1 MNDRDPRRLLDANE
15 TEPVLRDALAAARAR
30 APSEAQLAR
39 IAALLPRPGD
49 LGGGGSSGSAPK
61 APPVATGSTLS
72 GAAIGAA
79 LGVLVVGAGL
89 AWQAAHEAPPSTN
102 ERAAM
107 TAAAPLASS
116 SASSVPVA
124 RLAVPSALATAA
136 RAARPIERPTVDS
149 TAPETID
156 APEAPAP
163 LPEASAPAPAAPVV
177 DAETE
182 AHFLDR
188 ARAALDTAP
197 AQALSLTEE
206 HARRFPSG
214 ALAQEREVVAIEA
227 LSRLGRVE
235 AARQRAQRFLA
246 AFPGSVH
253 RRRLEALLAP

>member
-49 LGGGGSSGSAPK
+49 PGRGGSPGDAPK
-61 APPVATGSTLS
+61 APPAATGSTLS

-89 AWQAAHEAPPSTN
+89 AWQAVHQAPTEPN
-102 ERAAM
+102 ERAM
-107 TAAAPLASS
+107 VTVVAPPEA
-116 SASSVPVA
+116 SASAPVT
-124 RLAVPSALATAA
+124 RLAGPSATATAA
-136 RAARPIERPTVDS
+136 RAARPVERPTVDS
-149 TAPETID
+149 VAPETID
-156 APEAPAP
+156 APEAPSP
-163 LPEASAPAPAAPVV
+163 LPEASTPTPAAPVV

-188 ARAALDTAP
+188 ARAALGTAP

-214 ALAQEREVVAIEA
+214 ALAQEREVVAIQA

-246 AFPGSVH
+246 AYPDSVH